1 MGKTGIVQLL
11 DGSLHIKG
19 LEEFFEKQG
28 SEWKFVCWPAHLTDA
43 GLRNILSDNKK
54 EYRTPEAI
62 KCDDGVKERGDTPSF
77 LKNRHEESSERIR
90 VKPDWSLDHWDY
102 GEIRI
107 LCDDDTEELDGTTIS
122 TEERVKL
129 IKEWVD
135 DCDQIVIDITGC
147 MEYAPERSWDVITG
161 LAKAL
166 GKDKKSFFMYDYLN
180 ACKFMSNTERAKWDG
195 KLEELKVLGGLEII
209 SAETIKKKLDEI
221 GAASLAET
229 LKGLEE
235 QYNQGLK
242 GVYSDMRQDK
252 STSLFYYLVSY
263 VPTEKREAKEDYLTQ
278 AFAWLLKEYEPFAR
292 YYIDFLNKKICSQD
306 DTRTKVYD
314 IGNVKRI
321 EIETQKELNDGQC
334 RLDLLI
340 CSTMLDKKIY
350 YICEHKVDSVLSE
363 KQIDRYMSLISE
375 IDSDPSAEFHSV
387 LLTKS
392 IKQHTQTADI
402 RIVWGDIKELI
413 EDFLARE
420 SERGEKSVYGFI
432 LSQLSMYLT
441 ERGLEN
447 VKPVKEDDLRK
458 HDFALTRFEK
468 DSDIEKTLNYF
479 MYRLMDDLE
488 NLKTQER
495 LDNEFP
501 NLKSLSEAEFNL
513 QIPKPAWG
521 RKGINLFGNEWDPNR
536 DYNDVDLFKG
546 KWKVGLFVG
555 VLFSTTDHKI
565 EPLER
570 EKGFDVVVILDGK
583 GKDDNKW
590 IYNPTFYKMT
600 ERLKKKHD
608 GFNFIPFEELK
619 NQYRL
624 AVLRTNFMDI
634 LTQNGEYQYD
644 IDIQYG
650 LLKETIYKGIN
661 LMADA
666 YAGKDCA
673 EDKQIK

>member
-1 MGKTGIVQLL
+1 MT
-11 DGSLHIKG
+11 
-19 LEEFFEKQG
+19 EEF
-28 SEWKFVCWPAHLTDA
+28 
-43 GLRNILSDNKK
+43 IL
-54 EYRTPEAI
+54 
-62 KCDDGVKERGDTPSF
+62 
-77 LKNRHEESSERIR
+77 
-90 VKPDWSLDHWDY
+90 
-102 GEIRI
+102 
-107 LCDDDTEELDGTTIS
+107 
-122 TEERVKL
+122 
-129 IKEWVD
+129 
-135 DCDQIVIDITGC
+135 
-147 MEYAPERSWDVITG
+147 
-161 LAKAL
+161 
-166 GKDKKSFFMYDYLN
+166 DK
-180 ACKFMSNTERAKWDG
+180 
-195 KLEELKVLGGLEII
+195 
-209 SAETIKKKLDEI
+209 
-221 GAASLAET
+221 
-229 LKGLEE
+229 
-235 QYNQGLK
+235 
-242 GVYSDMRQDK
+242 RQDDK
-252 STSLFYYLVSY
+252 STSLFSYLVSY

-278 AFAWLLKEYEPFAR
+278 AFAWLLKEYKQFASF
-292 YYIDFLNKKICSQD
+292 YIDFLEKRIYSELD
-306 DTRTKVYD
+306 G
-314 IGNVKRI
+314 IGNVESV
-321 EIETQKELNDGQC
+321 EIKTQKILNDGQS

-340 CSTMLDKKIY
+340 CSIMSDKKVY
-350 YICEHKVDSVLSE
+350 YICEHKVDSELSDN
-363 KQIDRYMSLISE
+363 QIGRYMSLVSE

-387 LLTKS
+387 LITKS
-392 IKQHTQTADI
+392 IKQHTQTADV

-413 EDFLARE
+413 DNFLALE
-420 SERGEKSVYGFI
+420 SERGENTAYSFI
-432 LSQLSMYLT
+432 LTQLSMYLAQ
-441 ERGLEN
+441 RGLEH
-447 VKPVKEDDLRK
+447 VKPIKADDLK
-458 HDFALTRFEK
+458 NHDFDLSRFEK
-468 DSDIEKTLNYF
+468 DSDVEKTLNYF
-479 MYRLMDDLE
+479 VYRLIDDLG
-488 NLKTQER
+488 NLNAQAI

-565 EPLER
+565 EPLKR